1 MKLAPL
7 GRARSQRGMDAK
19 TCHPDASV
27 DHAFSPCCFLVPGA
41 TEDIASHLRRTIAD
55 AAMHLHVPRGAA
67 STGNIKVAFCQ
78 SFSVRRHK
86 ARASRSLRTC
96 WLPHVCAAAGA
107 PACECTRPSSQACR
121 YLETSSD
128 AGSLGRPKSVEKSRL
143 GEQNRSKSAPPAGPL
158 RPRRPRVANPLFL
171 LWYTNLPHIF
181 GIRPKAEF
189 PQKTELL

>member
-41 TEDIASHLRRTIAD
+41 TDDIASQRRRTIAD

-78 SFSVRRHK
+78 SFSVRSHK
-86 ARASRSLRTC
+86 GHDSYRA
-96 WLPHVCAAAGA
+96 PMCAVLGAAKW
-107 PACECTRPSSQACR
+107 PT
-121 YLETSSD
+121 
-128 AGSLGRPKSVEKSRL
+128 AGSVCSGMSPPRLQLISVL
-143 GEQNRSKSAPPAGPL
+143 Q
-158 RPRRPRVANPLFL
+158 L
-171 LWYTNLPHIF
+171 LC
-181 GIRPKAEF
+181 
-189 PQKTELL
+189 